1 MNICYGLFVAK
12 LAGHVRLL
20 QFIPDFG
27 RSSRICKNEE
37 SEVDIFQ

>member
-1 MNICYGLFVAK
+1 MACSSPSW
-12 LAGHVRLL
+12 LAMSGLL

-27 RSSRICKNEE
+27 RSSRIWKNEE